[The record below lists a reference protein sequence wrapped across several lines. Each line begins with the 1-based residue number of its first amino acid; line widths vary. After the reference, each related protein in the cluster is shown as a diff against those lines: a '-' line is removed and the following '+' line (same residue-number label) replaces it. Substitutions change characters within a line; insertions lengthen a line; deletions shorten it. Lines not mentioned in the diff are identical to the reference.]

1 MVPSLSFAI
10 ENLQSIFAGSGSCDV
25 FFLVQRLLHRG
36 EVISRALCGKEY
48 DLAMIQRSGH
58 VERAPVLKSLT
69 SVSSKNKVQRSRSLF
84 SASGAAPPFHALNEI
99 GSSSLLYPS

>member
-1 MVPSLSFAI
+1 MVPSLLSFAI

-48 DLAMIQRSGH
+48 DLAMIQRSEH
-58 VERAPVLKSLT
+58 LERAPVLKSLT
-69 SVSSKNKVQRSRSLF
+69 SVSSKNKVQRSLLVLPGPHRLF
-84 SASGAAPPFHALNEI
+84 VLLNEI
-99 GSSSLLYPS
+99 GSSGLLYPS